1 MMESEDESPHS
12 SETEHAE
19 NPNTSLDDGGPL
31 EVLALSVKDDNE
43 EEEKEVEDINN
54 DDDEMPPKITMED
67 LADDLDSSEENGNA
81 HGTDSPQ
88 MKFEE
93 LTPRVEAVPDENA
106 ATEAMDTGNVRH
118 ESTSDEYPKL
128 PQESGMQVE
137 DVGSKFSQEPK
148 SYDHRNEH
156 PGLRKDIPSG
166 HSIAPS
172 HRNWQT
178 RNYSTTEGFHK
189 SSHLNE
195 LDEDVVMM
203 RAKAALRRANR
214 LSPTQG
220 VSSYSYD
227 PHSLTLSDLSLNVS
241 STWEPVRMSTP
252 LAPHLSTP
260 GNYRSH
266 RDHDSPYG
274 YKSTSRSHRHDSAGV
289 TYSEESGFGRSGG
302 DMASHYSHGVSGKRL
317 SPAVEDIIRRRK
329 FQGGFEG
336 RYPLSTSWKKSSSPL
351 FSSKYDSKWQLSHTY
366 PMSYVEWKALYW
378 RPPRDHFTWRDRQY
392 QTNQYG
398 YESDFKRS
406 PWPPRPVSSKL
417 IYGSRP
423 LSPPV
428 TFPPAKVPRA
438 VPGGFVSKIALP
450 SYQDNSDSGYSD
462 WQRGGSQWENTV
474 RSQHS
479 LMGCAGEFQYY

>member
-1 MMESEDESPHS
+1 M
-12 SETEHAE
+12 
-19 NPNTSLDDGGPL
+19 
-31 EVLALSVKDDNE
+31 KDDNE

-54 DDDEMPPKITMED
+54 DDDEMPPKIRMED

-93 LTPRVEAVPDENA
+93 LTPRVEAIPDENA

-178 RNYSTTEGFHK
+178 RNYSTSEGFHK

-195 LDEDVVMM
+195 LDEDVIMM

-214 LSPTQG
+214 FSPTQG

-241 STWEPVRMSTP
+241 SAWEPVRMSTP

-260 GNYRSH
+260 GNYRSR

-274 YKSTSRSHRHDSAGV
+274 YKSTSKSHRHDSAGV

-302 DMASHYSHGVSGKRL
+302 DMASHYSNGVSGKRL

-336 RYPLSTSWKKSSSPL
+336 N
-351 FSSKYDSKWQLSHTY
+351 
-366 PMSYVEWKALYW
+366 V
-378 RPPRDHFTWRDRQY
+378 
-392 QTNQYG
+392 N
-398 YESDFKRS
+398 
-406 PWPPRPVSSKL
+406 V
-417 IYGSRP
+417 
-423 LSPPV
+423 V
-428 TFPPAKVPRA
+428 
-438 VPGGFVSKIALP
+438 
-450 SYQDNSDSGYSD
+450 
-462 WQRGGSQWENTV
+462 
-474 RSQHS
+474 
-479 LMGCAGEFQYY
+479 